1 MKRNKTAS
9 RWISCLL
16 CMAMM
21 LSLFS
26 GITVLAAEKAASGEE
41 DKVWFST
48 RFKTQEEF
56 SNFADVPVEV
66 NATLKYGNSAEDVSA
81 LIDGST
87 STKLCATGGVKV
99 PLEFTFHYKA
109 PTTASNYYISGA
121 NDDEGNPGRTLN
133 SWELYGTNDQTGE
146 WTLLDKQSNQTGWK
160 NYEMRVFQ
168 LPEGPGYQHYKL
180 KITKFNSNPGTIQF
194 SGFGLTKSLVDGSFA
209 GTTDAA
215 RTEHASMTTTLENDK
230 LVISGHHEGNQSAQV
245 YNVLYTGL
253 NIPVTENTRLVY
265 NITPQQPLPNN
276 KYDYDFY
283 SMHLAVDLK
292 FKDGTYLSSTGLED
306 ENGVRAD
313 PNSQGEGKAMLYAQE
328 NQILI
333 QLGALKG
340 KTIEEI
346 DIGYANSAD
355 LKADGGDFKGT
366 LNSIRIE
373 NVAPL
378 NYSKESLVDYAYIL
392 RGTNNFGG
400 AFFSRGLTGPM
411 VAVPHGFNFWAPE
424 SDTGNTMFDYNAGFI
439 KGFRCSH
446 EPSIWV
452 GDRSVWRFM
461 PGVNT
466 SANGRAIYDQ
476 ENVTAKP
483 YYFSVQFSQSAS
495 NPASGVRTELSP
507 TDHGMITRIT
517 YPENAQTPYINISD
531 VSDLRFDKATKSF
544 SGYKNE
550 DSNQMPKMYIYG
562 TFDQAFTDDGTRAV
576 FEQGTKPVVMRA
588 ATSFISAEQ
597 AKKNLEQELRGDF
610 DAVKAAAKRL
620 WNDKLSQFEIEGASE
635 EQLITFYSCLYR
647 LYLYPNNMGEQ
658 TGNGSEGGWQYMSPY
673 TKKVTDGKLYYNNG
687 FWDTYRTTWAAYS
700 LFTPKQNNE
709 LLLGLIHHFE
719 DSGWMPRWIAPAGT
733 NSMVG
738 TSSDVIFADAMLRGA
753 TLTNEQ
759 WQLAYQSALKNASM
773 SDFKGASGGR
783 DGIDKGLFLGYT
795 PGGSQKFSWSIEGYI
810 NDAGIANMAK
820 ELRDMD
826 AYTYYKSRAT
836 NYVNLFRD
844 GDGVE
849 NKWLAA
855 KNADGSWTRSKVDP
869 FAFHDDY
876 TETTALN
883 MACSVPQDGQGLANL
898 YGGRAAL
905 AKKLD
910 QLFETT
916 LETDTVGARQGIHER
931 REAQEVKMGEYGHSN
946 QPSHHI
952 PYMYLYAG
960 RPDRTQ
966 VKVRQVLRQC
976 YVGSRIGQGYIGD
989 EDNGEM
995 SAWFIFS
1002 AMGFYPLNMGNGE
1015 LVFGSPLFKKI
1026 TLHHENGH
1034 DLIIEAPNNSSTN
1047 IYVGGLTINSTP
1059 YSKTSIKQTDLT
1071 DQLKTQD
1078 VVLHFDMQAMP
1089 GAWGTG
1095 ENDVPDSLTK
1105 GDETPD
1111 PLRDRTNS
1119 AAVVAEEVPTTL
1131 SSGDSIYCA
1140 DGENLEKLLDNNSK
1154 TSATLKPTDGII
1166 SLYYTFAKP
1175 QAVSLYTLTSAS
1187 GGKDSA
1193 PKNFTLYLSNDGST
1207 WTEADKRENVTFEW
1221 SLYTKPFK
1229 TNAADY
1235 VQYRYVRLDIESDSE
1250 IQLGELELMSTE
1262 MPALNADA
1270 LDGMIAEAIK
1280 AKKAL
1285 SDGGYAPLETLM
1297 GAAIG
1302 EAQTVADKPDKTDAE
1317 IEEACRKLINAMSE
1331 IEGMKDLWTKLD
1343 AIKKVDT
1350 SKMPPAVQNSVRSA
1364 ISNAENVTKNYSS
1377 TMDALKDAKSQL
1389 EQAANDI
1396 QSYQDLAA
1404 KIEEAQR
1411 VYDGL
1416 AGDAA
1421 YKEQLNQAIQN
1432 ARTALNNPNATTEDF
1447 KRANDALDLNI
1458 KLAQEK
1464 FRNAYENIEAEEFT
1478 KFETDAH
1485 HSRIVNDGKNIGGVE
1500 SGTWVKYSNVYFS
1513 GNGAK
1518 KVTFFYSAQQRDA
1531 GGQIHV
1537 RLGSLDGKEIATL
1550 TCPATGSDWS
1560 NYTEIS
1566 DSLFEVTKGMHDVYL
1581 YFENNTGKPY
1591 VTNVDWFRFTE
1602 ASSSHEHSWSSEWTH
1617 NETHHWHECTA
1628 EGCTVTDNAGK
1639 DGYAEHVWGEGTVT
1653 KPATETEKG
1662 QKTFTC
1668 VCGATKTEEI
1678 PELGQPQPVDKSELQ
1693 RRYNELENLPNHGY
1707 TQESWTIFTNA
1718 LIHAK
1723 SVLADDNVTAE
1734 QVANALAALN
1744 NAANGLTQIAPPT
1757 PVIPVT
1763 PSKPAQL
1770 PFNPNAGSNVSK
1782 FPFADVPSDSWYYSS
1797 VKAAWENNLIDGVTA
1812 NEFKPNAT
1820 LTVAQ
1825 TIKLAAALH
1834 QLDRTGEVSL
1844 KNSGANWY
1852 DSYVNYAV
1860 VNGIIEKDYA
1870 NYTKAQMNAPV
1881 TRGEFVHIFHGAEEA
1896 YKAINTVADNA
1907 IPDVKATDKF
1917 AAEIYEFYRAGI
1929 LTGSDAKG
1937 TFHSASTIKRSEAAA
1952 ILLRMFE
1959 ASARVS
1965 IDLP

>member
-1 MKRNKTAS
+1 M
-9 RWISCLL
+9 
-16 CMAMM
+16 
-21 LSLFS
+21 
-26 GITVLAAEKAASGEE
+26 
-41 DKVWFST
+41 
-48 RFKTQEEF
+48 
-56 SNFADVPVEV
+56 
-66 NATLKYGNSAEDVSA
+66 
-81 LIDGST
+81 
-87 STKLCATGGVKV
+87 
-99 PLEFTFHYKA
+99 
-109 PTTASNYYISGA
+109 
-121 NDDEGNPGRTLN
+121 
-133 SWELYGTNDQTGE
+133 
-146 WTLLDKQSNQTGWK
+146 
-160 NYEMRVFQ
+160 
-168 LPEGPGYQHYKL
+168 
-180 KITKFNSNPGTIQF
+180 
-194 SGFGLTKSLVDGSFA
+194 
-209 GTTDAA
+209 
-215 RTEHASMTTTLENDK
+215 
-230 LVISGHHEGNQSAQV
+230 
-245 YNVLYTGL
+245 
-253 NIPVTENTRLVY
+253 
-265 NITPQQPLPNN
+265 
-276 KYDYDFY
+276 
-283 SMHLAVDLK
+283 
-292 FKDGTYLSSTGLED
+292 
-306 ENGVRAD
+306 
-313 PNSQGEGKAMLYAQE
+313 
-328 NQILI
+328 
-333 QLGALKG
+333 
-340 KTIEEI
+340 
-346 DIGYANSAD
+346 
-355 LKADGGDFKGT
+355 
-366 LNSIRIE
+366 
-373 NVAPL
+373 
-378 NYSKESLVDYAYIL
+378 
-392 RGTNNFGG
+392 
-400 AFFSRGLTGPM
+400 
-411 VAVPHGFNFWAPE
+411 
-424 SDTGNTMFDYNAGFI
+424 
-439 KGFRCSH
+439 
-446 EPSIWV
+446 
-452 GDRSVWRFM
+452 
-461 PGVNT
+461 
-466 SANGRAIYDQ
+466 
-476 ENVTAKP
+476 
-483 YYFSVQFSQSAS
+483 
-495 NPASGVRTELSP
+495 
-507 TDHGMITRIT
+507 
-517 YPENAQTPYINISD
+517 
-531 VSDLRFDKATKSF
+531 
-544 SGYKNE
+544 
-550 DSNQMPKMYIYG
+550 
-562 TFDQAFTDDGTRAV
+562 
-576 FEQGTKPVVMRA
+576 
-588 ATSFISAEQ
+588 
-597 AKKNLEQELRGDF
+597 
-610 DAVKAAAKRL
+610 
-620 WNDKLSQFEIEGASE
+620 
-635 EQLITFYSCLYR
+635 
-647 LYLYPNNMGEQ
+647 
-658 TGNGSEGGWQYMSPY
+658 
-673 TKKVTDGKLYYNNG
+673 
-687 FWDTYRTTWAAYS
+687 
-700 LFTPKQNNE
+700 
-709 LLLGLIHHFE
+709 
-719 DSGWMPRWIAPAGT
+719 
-733 NSMVG
+733 
-738 TSSDVIFADAMLRGA
+738 
-753 TLTNEQ
+753 
-759 WQLAYQSALKNASM
+759 
-773 SDFKGASGGR
+773 
-783 DGIDKGLFLGYT
+783 
-795 PGGSQKFSWSIEGYI
+795 
-810 NDAGIANMAK
+810 
-820 ELRDMD
+820 
-826 AYTYYKSRAT
+826 
-836 NYVNLFRD
+836 
-844 GDGVE
+844 
-849 NKWLAA
+849 
-855 KNADGSWTRSKVDP
+855 
-869 FAFHDDY
+869 
-876 TETTALN
+876 
-883 MACSVPQDGQGLANL
+883 
-898 YGGRAAL
+898 
-905 AKKLD
+905 
-910 QLFETT
+910 
-916 LETDTVGARQGIHER
+916 
-931 REAQEVKMGEYGHSN
+931 
-946 QPSHHI
+946 
-952 PYMYLYAG
+952 
-960 RPDRTQ
+960 
-966 VKVRQVLRQC
+966 
-976 YVGSRIGQGYIGD
+976 
-989 EDNGEM
+989 
-995 SAWFIFS
+995 
-1002 AMGFYPLNMGNGE
+1002 
-1015 LVFGSPLFKKI
+1015 
-1026 TLHHENGH
+1026 
-1034 DLIIEAPNNSSTN
+1034 
-1047 IYVGGLTINSTP
+1047 
-1059 YSKTSIKQTDLT
+1059 
-1071 DQLKTQD
+1071 
-1078 VVLHFDMQAMP
+1078 
-1089 GAWGTG
+1089 
-1095 ENDVPDSLTK
+1095 
-1105 GDETPD
+1105 
-1111 PLRDRTNS
+1111 
-1119 AAVVAEEVPTTL
+1119 
-1131 SSGDSIYCA
+1131 
-1140 DGENLEKLLDNNSK
+1140 
-1154 TSATLKPTDGII
+1154 
-1166 SLYYTFAKP
+1166 
-1175 QAVSLYTLTSAS
+1175 
-1187 GGKDSA
+1187 
-1193 PKNFTLYLSNDGST
+1193 
-1207 WTEADKRENVTFEW
+1207 TFEW

-1458 KLAQEK
+1458 KLAQAK

-1531 GGQIHV
+1531 GGGQIHV

-1959 ASARVS
+1959 AAARVS